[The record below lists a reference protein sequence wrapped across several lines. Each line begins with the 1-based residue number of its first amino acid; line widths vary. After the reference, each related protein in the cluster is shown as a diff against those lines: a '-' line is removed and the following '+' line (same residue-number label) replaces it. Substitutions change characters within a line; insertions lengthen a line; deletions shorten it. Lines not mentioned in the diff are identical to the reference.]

1 MSDNMIQCPRCGDP
15 ITNELGDNP
24 ICGAC
29 ALASE
34 LNAVTLQA
42 RIAELEKLAMVWH
55 RFDIDDY
62 NTYPE
67 CGMYLTLSIPERTEY
82 REVDDESV
90 YDVLWF
96 ELYSEEY
103 WDKHNVTYYAI
114 LPEPQDVKE

>member
-1 MSDNMIQCPRCGDP
+1 MKLTELLQRKSECIRLAQSGFTFEEASDVNQLIIEQ
-15 ITNELGDNP
+15 
-24 ICGAC
+24 
-29 ALASE
+29 
-34 LNAVTLQA
+34 LQA
-42 RIAELEKLAMVWH
+42 RIAELKKLAMVWH